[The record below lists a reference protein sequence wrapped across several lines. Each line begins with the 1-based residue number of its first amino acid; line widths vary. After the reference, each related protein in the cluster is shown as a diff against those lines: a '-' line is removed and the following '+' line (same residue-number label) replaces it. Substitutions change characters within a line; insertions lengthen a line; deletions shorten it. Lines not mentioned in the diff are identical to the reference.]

1 MRKSPTNMAER
12 VYKITLLGNEGVG
25 KTGELVLVFF
35 KFSMNVLKMSKLCMN
50 FVFPNSSRAKIAD
63 AFAGVKTLSVF

>member
-1 MRKSPTNMAER
+1 
-12 VYKITLLGNEGVG
+12 
-25 KTGELVLVFF
+25 
-35 KFSMNVLKMSKLCMN
+35 MNVLKMFKLCMN